1 MRNLTALRR
10 KSLWPEVSILKIG
23 LLNLNLKTKWK
34 KIALDKYIRIWI
46 KINSIRLW
54 YRTSIHSSFQAYCT
68 GWEWILN
75 FKSLLTMRMNTE
87 FFCGPLFIEVT
98 FFGEISNYFLLCLP
112 ILVACSMMHIM
123 YITVRK
129 HPQFLFFCCCSRN
142 TTVGFREFISNGSSD
157 AWRVTMESDPLLGAA
172 SWGALCFKVD
182 FIAWMYIR
190 LPFQRFPRYKLT
202 M

>member
-10 KSLWPEVSILKIG
+10 KSLWPEVSVLKIG

-54 YRTSIHSSFQAYCT
+54 YRTSIIHSSFQAYCT

-98 FFGEISNYFLLCLP
+98 FFGEIIFFCVYQFLLRAVWC
-112 ILVACSMMHIM
+112 ILCTLQYVSI
-123 YITVRK
+123 RS
-129 HPQFLFFCCCSRN
+129 FCFSAAAL
-142 TTVGFREFISNGSSD
+142 EI
-157 AWRVTMESDPLLGAA
+157 LL
-172 SWGALCFKVD
+172 
-182 FIAWMYIR
+182 
-190 LPFQRFPRYKLT
+190 
-202 M
+202 

>member
-1 MRNLTALRR
+1 MKCKDAFDSDVVGWLRVKINCINNLNNHPYFWEIFRGVDTKTQGTCR
-10 KSLWPEVSILKIG
+10 VSVLKIG

-98 FFGEISNYFLLCLP
+98 FFGEIIFFCVYQFLLRAVWC
-112 ILVACSMMHIM
+112 ILCTLQYVSI
-123 YITVRK
+123 RS
-129 HPQFLFFCCCSRN
+129 FCFSAAAL
-142 TTVGFREFISNGSSD
+142 EI
-157 AWRVTMESDPLLGAA
+157 LL
-172 SWGALCFKVD
+172 
-182 FIAWMYIR
+182 
-190 LPFQRFPRYKLT
+190 
-202 M
+202 

>member
-1 MRNLTALRR
+1 MVARWEWTPPPPIQIFQTNEWHIYYLTIFGPMRYLTALSR
-10 KSLWPEVSILKIG
+10 K
-23 LLNLNLKTKWK
+23 
-34 KIALDKYIRIWI
+34 
-46 KINSIRLW
+46 
-54 YRTSIHSSFQAYCT
+54 
-68 GWEWILN
+68 
-75 FKSLLTMRMNTE
+75 KSLLTMRMNTE

-98 FFGEISNYFLLCLP
+98 FFGETTFFCVYQFLLRAVP